1 MRTQDC
7 CGFLICVAIIL
18 IRLMPVKA
26 QKILSFS
33 VMGLNTYPRLT
44 FVDNAVEF
52 YLSNLTVMKVY
63 KMSKHINKTIYKL
76 NVSCFW

>member
-7 CGFLICVAIIL
+7 CGFLICGAIIL
-18 IRLMPVKA
+18 IRLTAVKA
-26 QKILSFS
+26 RKILSFS
-33 VMGLNTYPRLT
+33 VMGLNIYLRLT